1 MFNHCIYE
9 FWACPRENRAFC
21 ANLMAWLSQH
31 EMGVHEVDGETFAP
45 SWASSSNRRWK
56 FVIAGQVFYSLLLDL
71 SQITVARDMRV
82 DIIAR
87 RQGGVW
93 GIMND
98 YERCSAVQH

>member
-1 MFNHCIYE
+1 MSFGHVPE
-9 FWACPRENRAFC
+9 KTAHFAQDF
-21 ANLMAWLSQH
+21 MSWLSQH
-31 EMGVHEVDGETFAP
+31 DMGVHEVDGETFAP